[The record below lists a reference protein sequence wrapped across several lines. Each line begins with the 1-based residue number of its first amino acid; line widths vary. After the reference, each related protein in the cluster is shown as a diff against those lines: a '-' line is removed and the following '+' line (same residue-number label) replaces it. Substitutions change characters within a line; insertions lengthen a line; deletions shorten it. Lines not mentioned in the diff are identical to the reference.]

1 MVTNQDNRETT
12 RTSRWNLLRPLGA
25 YLRRYRRGLIAGFLM
40 LLFYRAFD
48 VAFPLVLCRAI
59 DVIKEQLTREAL
71 AYYALLLIAI
81 TAAKG
86 FFLFWMRWILIGVSR
101 DIEYDLRNDLFAHL
115 EKLSPRFY
123 VQNRTGELM
132 SRCTNDLSAVRML
145 LGPGIMYSAQTIV
158 AFVAAIPLMLHLSWR
173 LTLFLLIPI
182 PLVALAVRN
191 FGRIIHDR
199 FTAIQAT
206 LAAISA
212 RVQENLAGVRV
223 VRAFCQE
230 EAELEAFQSLNRD
243 YIERNRRLISVQSMF
258 YPALMI
264 LIGVTYLMVLWYGGR
279 QVLAGRLTIGMF
291 TAFTGYLFMLSW
303 PMIAL
308 GWVVNLLERGSAAM
322 GRIQYILEA
331 KPEIAD
337 EQALLSS
344 PRASVG
350 GQARMAAS
358 RGFGTAIRGELEFRN
373 LSFSYNG
380 VPVLKNI
387 NLKIAAGE
395 TIAMVGPTGCGKSTL
410 VGLVARLY
418 DAPEGT
424 LWLDGRPITDYP
436 LAQLRGAIGFVPQ
449 ETFLFSETVGEN
461 IAFGV
466 KDASREAIEE
476 AAQVSSMHGDVQDFP
491 RKFDTMVGERG
502 ITLSGGQ
509 KQLTALARA
518 ILRNP
523 RILILDDALSS
534 VDTQTEEKILRRLAE
549 IWQGRTTILISH
561 RVSTVRHADQIVV
574 LHKGEIAER
583 GTHEELIA
591 RGGYYYDLYQ
601 KQMLEEELESA

>member
-1 MVTNQDNRETT
+1 MATHQNNLKTV

-25 YLRRYRRGLIAGFLM
+25 YLQRYRRGVIVGFLM

-48 VAFPLVLCRAI
+48 VAFPLVLGRAI
-59 DVIKEQLTREAL
+59 DVIKQQLTREAL

-81 TAAKG
+81 TVGKG
-86 FFLFWMRWILIGVSR
+86 FFLFWTRWILIGVSR

-145 LGPGIMYSAQTIV
+145 LGPGIMYSAQTVV

-182 PLVALAVRN
+182 PIVSMAVRH

-199 FTAIQAT
+199 FAAIQAT

-230 EAELEAFQSLNRD
+230 EAELEAFQNLNQD
-243 YIERNRRLISVQSMF
+243 YIERNRRLIRVQSMF

-264 LIGVTYLMVLWYGGR
+264 LIGATYLIVLWYGGQ

-331 KPEIAD
+331 KPEITD
-337 EQALLSS
+337 EGAQIAPEALQ
-344 PRASVG
+344 P
-350 GQARMAAS
+350 
-358 RGFGTAIRGELEFRN
+358 IRGEIEFRS

-380 VPVLKNI
+380 VLILKNI

-395 TIAMVGPTGCGKSTL
+395 TVAIVGPTGCGKSTL
-410 VGLVARLY
+410 VSLIARLY
-418 DAPEGT
+418 DAPGGT
-424 LWLDGRPITDYP
+424 LWLDGRSITDYP
-436 LAQLRGAIGFVPQ
+436 LAQLRRAIGFVPQ
-449 ETFLFSETVGEN
+449 ETFLFSETVGGN

-466 KDASREAIEE
+466 QNVSRETIEE
-476 AAQVSSMHGDVQDFP
+476 AAQVASIYGDVQDFP

-509 KQLTALARA
+509 KQRTALGRA

-549 IWQGRTTILISH
+549 IWRQRTTILISH

-591 RGGYYYDLYQ
+591 SGGYYYDLHQ
-601 KQMLEEELESA
+601 KQLLEEELESA

>member
-1 MVTNQDNRETT
+1 MSSNQNIPQSAKG
-12 RTSRWNLLRPLGA
+12 SRWKLLRPLGV
-25 YLRRYRRGLIAGFLM
+25 YLRRYRRGVIVGFLM
-40 LLFYRAFD
+40 LLCYRGFD
-48 VAFPLVLCRAI
+48 VAFPLVLGRAI
-59 DVIKEQLTREAL
+59 DVIKQQLTREAL
-71 AYYALLLIAI
+71 AHYALLLIAL
-81 TAAKG
+81 TVGKG

-115 EKLSPRFY
+115 EKLTPRFY

-145 LGPGIMYSAQTIV
+145 LGPGIMYSANTVV
-158 AFVAAIPLMLHLSWR
+158 AFAAAIPLMLHLSWR

-182 PLVALAVRN
+182 PLVSLAVRH
-191 FGRIIHDR
+191 FGRAIHDR
-199 FTAIQAT
+199 FAEIQAS

-230 EAELEAFQSLNRD
+230 EAELESFQNLNRE
-243 YIERNRRLISVQSMF
+243 YIERNRRLIRVQSMF

-322 GRIQYILEA
+322 GRIQYILESE
-331 KPEIAD
+331 PEIAD
-337 EQALLSS
+337 R
-344 PRASVG
+344 PRPAG
-350 GQARMAAS
+350 APAAEP
-358 RGFGTAIRGELEFRN
+358 IRGEIEFRK
-373 LSFSYNG
+373 LSFSYNA
-380 VPVLKNI
+380 VPILKNI
-387 NLKIAAGE
+387 SLKIAAGE
-395 TIAMVGPTGCGKSTL
+395 TVAIVGPTGCGKSTL
-410 VGLVARLY
+410 VSLIARLY
-418 DAPEGT
+418 DAPEGA

-436 LAQLRGAIGFVPQ
+436 IGELRRAIGFVPQ

-461 IAFGV
+461 IAFGLPDV
-466 KDASREAIEE
+466 SPEAVEKAAEIASI
-476 AAQVSSMHGDVQDFP
+476 HGDVEDFP

-509 KQLTALARA
+509 KQRTALARA
-518 ILRNP
+518 ILRDP
-523 RILILDDALSS
+523 KILILDDALSS

-549 IWQGRTTILISH
+549 ILRLRTTILISH

-574 LHKGEIAER
+574 LRHGEIAER
-583 GTHEELIA
+583 GTHEELIE
-591 RGGYYYDLYQ
+591 RGGYYYDLDQ
-601 KQMLEEELESA
+601 KQLLEEELESA